1 MAGGNPLSMGRD
13 VAVDLGTANTLVYVK
28 GQGLVLNEPSMVA
41 VDVRS
46 GQVVAVGHEAKR
58 MWGRAPKNIRLVRPL
73 KDGVIADF
81 DVCEQML
88 KQFLQRI
95 STSRWSKPRVIVA
108 VPSEVTGVERRAVQ
122 DAAEFAGAR
131 RPVYII
137 EEAMAAA
144 IGAGLPVHEPS
155 ANLIVDIGGG
165 TTEVAVISLG
175 GIVTANSVRVG
186 GDELNET
193 IVAMF
198 KRDFD
203 LDIGINTAEEVKIQ
217 LGSAWPLEQEIV
229 GDVGGRDTKTGLPRT
244 QAVTTQQVRDAL
256 DDSVLRIIDAIK
268 RTLERTPPELAADVI
283 SHGLV
288 LAGGGALLAGLAERV
303 THETGIQAYIAPE
316 PLLAVV
322 LGAGMTLDNLEAIK
336 GLTIQSE
343 FS

>member
-203 LDIGINTAEEVKIQ
+203 LDIGVNTAEEVKIQ

-268 RTLERTPPELAADVI
+268 KTLERTPPELAADVI

>member
-1 MAGGNPLSMGRD
+1 MAGGNPLSMSRD
-13 VAVDLGTANTLVYVK
+13 VAVDLGTANTLIYVK
-28 GQGLVLNEPSMVA
+28 GQGLVLNEASMVA
-41 VDVRS
+41 VDALS

-58 MWGRAPKNIRLVRPL
+58 MWGRTPKNIRLVRPL

-81 DVCEQML
+81 EICEQML
-88 KQFLQRI
+88 KQFLQRV

-186 GDELNET
+186 GDELNEAIIT
-193 IVAMF
+193 MF

-203 LDIGINTAEEVKIQ
+203 LDVGVITAEEVKIQ

-229 GDVGGRDTKTGLPRT
+229 GDIAGRDTKTGLPRV
-244 QAVTTQQVRDAL
+244 QEITTQHLRESL
-256 DDSVLRIIDAIK
+256 DEAIMKIIDAIK
-268 RTLERTPPELAADVI
+268 KTLERTPPELAADVI
-283 SHGLV
+283 SQGLV
-288 LAGGGALLAGLAERV
+288 LAGGGALLAGLIERV
-303 THETGIQAYIAPE
+303 THETGIQAYLAPE

>member
-41 VDVRS
+41 VDTRS

-88 KQFLQRI
+88 KNFLQRI

>member
-1 MAGGNPLSMGRD
+1 MGREI
-13 VAVDLGTANTLVYVK
+13 AVDLGTANTLIYVK

-41 VDVRS
+41 VDTRS

-58 MWGRAPKNIRLVRPL
+58 MWGRAPKSIRLVRPL

-81 DVCEQML
+81 DLCEQMF
-88 KQFLQRI
+88 KEFLQRV

-186 GDELNET
+186 GDELCDV
-193 IVAMF
+193 IIGMF
-198 KRDFD
+198 KRQFN
-203 LDIGINTAEEVKIQ
+203 LDIGDNTAEEVKIQ

-256 DDSVLRIIDAIK
+256 NESVLKIIEAIK
-268 RTLERTPPELAADVI
+268 KTLERTPPELAADVI

-303 THETGIQAYIAPE
+303 THETGIQAYVAPE

-322 LGAGMTLDNLEAIK
+322 LGAGMTLDNFEAIK

-343 FS
+343 L

>member
-193 IVAMF
+193 IIAMF

-203 LDIGINTAEEVKIQ
+203 LDIGVNTAEEVKIQ

>member
-203 LDIGINTAEEVKIQ
+203 LDIGVNTAEEVKIQ

>member
-41 VDVRS
+41 VDTRS

-58 MWGRAPKNIRLVRPL
+58 MWGRAPRNIRLVRPL

-88 KQFLQRI
+88 KQFLQRV

-186 GDELNET
+186 GDELNEV
-193 IVAMF
+193 IIAMF
-198 KRDFD
+198 KRDFG
-203 LDIGINTAEEVKIQ
+203 LDVGVNTAEEVKIQ
-217 LGSAWPLEQEIV
+217 LGSAWPLQNEIV

-244 QAVTTQQVRDAL
+244 QEITTQQVREAL
-256 DDSVLRIIDAIK
+256 DDAVMKIVDAIK

-288 LAGGGALLAGLAERV
+288 LAGGGALLAGLAERI
-303 THETGIQAYIAPE
+303 THETGIQAFIAPE

-322 LGAGMTLDNLEAIK
+322 LGAGMTLENLEAIK

>member
-1 MAGGNPLSMGRD
+1 MGRD
-13 VAVDLGTANTLVYVK
+13 IAVDLGTANTLIYVK

-58 MWGRAPKNIRLVRPL
+58 MYGRTPRNIRLVRPL
-73 KDGVIADF
+73 KEGVIADF

-88 KQFLQRI
+88 KQFLQRV

-131 RPVYII
+131 RPVFII
-137 EEAMAAA
+137 EEPMAAA

-175 GIVTANSVRVG
+175 GIVTAVSVKVG
-186 GDELNET
+186 GDELNDV
-193 IVAMF
+193 IVAKF
-198 KRDFD
+198 KDDFD
-203 LDIGINTAEEVKIQ
+203 LDIGVNTAEEVKIQ
-217 LGSAWPLEQEIV
+217 LGSAWPLTQEIV
-229 GDVGGRDTKTGLPRT
+229 GDIGGRDTKTGLPRT
-244 QAVTTQQVRDAL
+244 QEITTQQVRETL
-256 DDSVLRIIDAIK
+256 DESVLKIIDAIK
-268 RTLERTPPELAADVI
+268 KTLERTPPELAADVI
-283 SHGLV
+283 SNGLV
-288 LAGGGALLAGLAERV
+288 MAGGGSLLAGLTERV

-322 LGAGMTLDNLEAIK
+322 LGAGMSLENIDLIK
-336 GLTIQSE
+336 GLTIQNE

>member
-1 MAGGNPLSMGRD
+1 MAGGNPLSMSREI
-13 VAVDLGTANTLVYVK
+13 AVDLGTANTLIYVK

-41 VDVRS
+41 LDTRS
-46 GQVVAVGHEAKR
+46 GLVVAVGHEAKR
-58 MWGRAPKNIRLVRPL
+58 MWGRAPKNIKLVRPL

-88 KQFLQRI
+88 KQFLQRV

-186 GDELNET
+186 GDELCDA
-193 IVAMF
+193 IIAMF
-198 KRDFD
+198 KKKFG
-203 LDIGINTAEEVKIQ
+203 LEIGDNTAEEVKIQ
-217 LGSAWPLEQEIV
+217 LGSAWPLEQEII
-229 GDVGGRDTKTGLPRT
+229 GDVGGRDMTTGLPRT
-244 QAVTTQQVRDAL
+244 QAVTTQQVREAL
-256 DDSVLRIIDAIK
+256 DESVGKIVDAIK
-268 RTLERTPPELAADVI
+268 KTLERTPPELAADVI

-288 LAGGGALLAGLAERV
+288 LAGGGALLAGLAERI
-303 THETGIQAYIAPE
+303 THETGIQAYVAPE

-336 GLTIQSE
+336 GLTIQSDI
-343 FS
+343 